1 MNFYRLIVALL
12 FGVVGFSA
20 FATPLGRTEYGVL
33 ESVNGS
39 PAICLPSDAKRS
51 FSVGWAVISE
61 SYVPQGGFWAVALK
75 LNASPLILKSGD
87 CFVYGFTPDEYK
99 LENFGLNERPLKF
112 EENRTYV
119 FRITDAS
126 GSNDTY
132 RVLFC
137 IGRKNN
143 GDFEYFEY
151 AYLPGGV
158 TVIPFCDAKKNMRTP
173 E

>member
-33 ESVNGS
+33 ESVNGN

-61 SYVPQGGFWAVALK
+61 SYVSQGGFWAVALK
-75 LNASPLILKSGD
+75 SNSSPLILRSGE
-87 CFVYGFTPDEYK
+87 CFIYGSAPVGYE
-99 LENFGLNERPLKF
+99 LERFGLSERQLKF

-126 GSNDTY
+126 GSNDVY
-132 RVLFC
+132 RVSFC
-137 IGRKNN
+137 IGRKND
-143 GDFEYFEY
+143 GGFEYFEY
-151 AYLPGGV
+151 TYLPGGAM
-158 TVIPFCDAKKNMRTP
+158 VIPFCDAKKNMRTP
-173 E
+173 D